1 MFTHCFNHHLEL
13 SVKDAFNGAFIDK
26 IAVRLR
32 TICYKTIYYKNIIKT
47 IIKPSK
53 STGTLW
59 IAHKD
64 RAIEKI
70 LVNYIIYMAHIVSF
84 SQADSQALKRIKIK
98 KKKKK

>member
-1 MFTHCFNHHLEL
+1 M
-13 SVKDAFNGAFIDK
+13 
-26 IAVRLR
+26 LR
-32 TICYKTIYYKNIIKT
+32 TICYKTIYYKNIKT

-70 LVNYIIYMAHIVSF
+70 LANYIIFMAHIVFF
-84 SQADSQALKRIKIK
+84 SQTDSQALKRTEIKGLVEK
-98 KKKKK
+98 